1 VLSSQGSR
9 SQGSRPLTHGGTS
22 LKKHYVLA
30 GVGAAVLVA
39 AVIVVVGMNSAGGDA
54 TGAVA
59 EPSTPGQSL
68 PPGHPA
74 VDDKAGTPAP
84 APVTDDA
91 VQQRIAELESASADQ
106 PDNVAVL
113 LELGDAYFLGQRYRQ
128 AARTLR
134 TALRI
139 DPGNPTATVRLAMV
153 WHAGGDSQRAEHAIK
168 AVLDKTPESQEAH
181 YSMAIIYFSADRIDE
196 AKNEWVAAADLDPS
210 TAIGRRS
217 QSFVD
222 LLEGKQTSAPADGE

>member
-1 VLSSQGSR
+1 MKR
-9 SQGSRPLTHGGTS
+9 
-22 LKKHYVLA
+22 HYVLA
-30 GVGAAVLVA
+30 GLGVAVLVA
-39 AVIVVVGMNSAGGDA
+39 AVIVVVGTSPGGGDA
-54 TGAVA
+54 AGTVA
-59 EPSTPGQSL
+59 EPSTAGQSL

-74 VDDKAGTPAP
+74 VDGKAGESTP

-91 VQQRIAELESASADQ
+91 VQQKIAQLESASADQ

-113 LELGDAYFLGQRYRQ
+113 LELGDAYFLGQRYQQ
-128 AARTLR
+128 AARTFR
-134 TALRI
+134 TALQI
-139 DPGNPTATVRLAMV
+139 DPGNPTAAVRLAMV

-168 AVLDKTPESQEAH
+168 AVLDKTPRNQEAH

-196 AKNEWVAAADLDPS
+196 AKAQWAAAAKLDPS

-222 LLEGKQTSAPADGE
+222 LLERKQTSAPADGG